1 MSGERRPYL
10 DSWTGKPCK
19 HDGDDLG
26 RFEADVCHGCG
37 GYFPE
42 PSAEICT
49 LCDSRL
55 AVVGAHRLGDV
66 AIHVTLSQPWN
77 EDARCLE
84 CVLDDLT
91 RLVVTPAGKGSYP
104 AGESSD

>member
-1 MSGERRPYL
+1 MKDCTHTLPDR
-10 DSWTGKPCK
+10 
-19 HDGDDLG
+19 G
-26 RFEADVCHGCG
+26 RFEVDVCHACG
-37 GYFPE
+37 ADVGE
-42 PSAEICT
+42 CSSAEVCT

-66 AIHVTLSQPWN
+66 ALHVTLTRPWN

-91 RLVVTPAGKGSYP
+91 RLVIAEP
-104 AGESSD
+104 ESTSATN